1 MMSYTYSDMLCS
13 YILLAG
19 YSGNLGGAGV
29 ADLKKIAVCMPDTL
43 LKEIDD
49 MVCSESVNRS
59 EFIRNAMRFYMSEI
73 KRTSI
78 IEKMKSG
85 YLEMSEINIILAE
98 IGLTA
103 DYETITGYETRL
115 AECE

>member
-1 MMSYTYSDMLCS
+1 M
-13 YILLAG
+13 
-19 YSGNLGGAGV
+19 

-49 MVCSESVNRS
+49 MVCHKSINRS
-59 EFIRNAMRFYMSEI
+59 EFIRDAMRFYISEI
-73 KRTSI
+73 KRTTTV
-78 IEKMKSG
+78 EKMRNG
-85 YLEMSEINIILAE
+85 YIEMTEINITLAE

-103 DYETITGYETRL
+103 DYETIIGYETRL

>member
-1 MMSYTYSDMLCS
+1 VT
-13 YILLAG
+13 
-19 YSGNLGGAGV
+19 
-29 ADLKKIAVCMPDTL
+29 DLKKIAVCMPDTL

-49 MVCSESVNRS
+49 MVCHECINRS
-59 EFIRNAMRFYMSEI
+59 EFIRTAMRFYISEI
-73 KRTSI
+73 KRTNT

-85 YLEMSEINIILAE
+85 YLEMSEINITLAE

-103 DYETITGYETRL
+103 DYETIIGYETRL

>member
-1 MMSYTYSDMLCS
+1 M
-13 YILLAG
+13 
-19 YSGNLGGAGV
+19 

-49 MVCSESVNRS
+49 MVCHKCINRS
-59 EFIRNAMRFYMSEI
+59 EFIRDAMRFYISEI
-73 KRTSI
+73 KRTNTV
-78 IEKMKSG
+78 EKLRNG
-85 YLEMSEINIILAE
+85 YLEMSEINITLAE

-103 DYETITGYETRL
+103 DYETIIRYETRL